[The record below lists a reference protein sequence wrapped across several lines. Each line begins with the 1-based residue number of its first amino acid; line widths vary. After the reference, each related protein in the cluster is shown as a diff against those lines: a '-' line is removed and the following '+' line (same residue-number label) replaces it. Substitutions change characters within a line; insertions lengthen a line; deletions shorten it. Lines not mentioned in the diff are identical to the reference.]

1 MPVVTERSKIK
12 QRDSV
17 IKSGHSRSS
26 LEDILS
32 KPVVL
37 DLLSVDRGAKT
48 VEKLVSLSWK
58 VALLF
63 KLGK

>member
-1 MPVVTERSKIK
+1 MVIERLKIR

-32 KPVVL
+32 KPVAL
-37 DLLSVDRGAKT
+37 DLLSVDRSVKT

>member
-1 MPVVTERSKIK
+1 MVIERLKIR

-32 KPVVL
+32 KPVAL
-37 DLLSVDRGAKT
+37 DPHSVDRSVKT
-48 VEKLVSLSWK
+48 VEKLVSLRPRSHDTGR
-58 VALLF
+58 V
-63 KLGK
+63 

>member
-1 MPVVTERSKIK
+1 MVIERLKIR

-32 KPVVL
+32 KPVAL
-37 DLLSVDRGAKT
+37 DLLSVDRSVKT

-63 KLGK
+63 QLGK